1 MSIWLTRKFLGK
13 KALLESR
20 AFEDQ
25 SQVFPCFHCGG
36 SQLLTKLNYR
46 NEIRNKTL
54 AGWFENWHT
63 SPSNKKAPIGVLS
76 ISKSSYFRWCQ
87 DPDLNWGHGDFQSP
101 ALPTELSR
109 LNTLIIYQFVST
121 LLKIKSKFP

>member
-1 MSIWLTRKFLGK
+1 MTETDMFALKKHLVGGAFNIQMFL
-13 KALLESR
+13 
-20 AFEDQ
+20 FE
-25 SQVFPCFHCGG
+25 
-36 SQLLTKLNYR
+36 
-46 NEIRNKTL
+46 
-54 AGWFENWHT
+54 
-63 SPSNKKAPIGVLS
+63 
-76 ISKSSYFRWCQ
+76 WCQ

>member
-1 MSIWLTRKFLGK
+1 MLKAALQIK
-13 KALLESR
+13 KRLKK
-20 AFEDQ
+20 DQ

-46 NEIRNKTL
+46 NRIRNKSF
-54 AGWFENWHT
+54 AGWFEDWHIST
-63 SPSNKKAPIGVLS
+63 SNKKAPIGVLS
-76 ISKSSYFRWCQ
+76 VSKSSYFRWCQ

-121 LLKIKSKFP
+121 LLKNKLKSP